1 MMFYRDSV
9 IYFTDYEVC
18 LPIEYEY
25 KCYNYNTKKM
35 SNKFPITKA
44 LPVLFGFFI
53 MGLVDLVG
61 IATNYVKQDFALSD
75 TLANMLPMTLFLW
88 FAVLSVPTGMMM
100 NKLGRKRT
108 VVISMA
114 ISLLAMLLPLVSYNF
129 PMILVAFGLLGIG
142 NTIIQVSLNPLLT
155 NVVRGDRLTSSLTLG
170 QFIKAIAAFLG
181 PIIAGVAAGSFGNWK
196 LVFLFFGVVTVVSGL
211 WLALTPIHEK
221 PVSQSASSFTS
232 SFGLLKDKTILMLFL
247 GIVFVVGVDV
257 GLNTTVPKFLMERC
271 GIPLEKA
278 GLGTSL
284 YFVARTL
291 GTFVGAILLV
301 KLSGRKFF
309 IWSMLVA
316 VPTLVAMLLT
326 GNLWGILSM
335 VFILGLTV
343 ANVFSIIFSAALKKK
358 PERAN
363 EISGLL
369 IMGVAGG
376 AIIPLIMGV
385 TSDSLGQTGG
395 MAVLLV
401 ALAYLLFSAVR
412 MKEE

>member
-1 MMFYRDSV
+1 MTNQSS
-9 IYFTDYEVC
+9 
-18 LPIEYEY
+18 L
-25 KCYNYNTKKM
+25 KK
-35 SNKFPITKA
+35 T

-75 TLANMLPMTLFLW
+75 TLANLLPMTLFLW
-88 FAVLSVPTGMMM
+88 FAILSVPTGMMM

-114 ISLLAMLLPLVSYNF
+114 ISMLAMLLPLVIYNF

-196 LVFLFFGVVTVVSGL
+196 LVFLFFAGVTVISGL
-211 WLALTPIHEK
+211 WLLLTPIQEE
-221 PVSQSASSFTS
+221 PVSQKTS
-232 SFGLLKDKTILMLFL
+232 TFGESFGLLKENTILMLFL
-247 GIVFVVGVDV
+247 GIVFVVGIDV
-257 GLNTTVPKFLMERC
+257 GLNTTIPKFLMERC
-271 GIPLEKA
+271 SIPLDQA

-284 YFVARTL
+284 YFVARTV
-291 GTFVGAILLV
+291 GTFAGAILLV

-309 IWSMLVA
+309 IWSMFAAIPAL
-316 VPTLVAMLLT
+316 LIMLLV
-326 GNLWGILSM
+326 GNLWSILTM
-335 VFILGLTV
+335 VFIIGFAI
-343 ANVFSIIFSAALKKK
+343 ANVFSIIFSAALKKL
-358 PERAN
+358 PEHAN
-363 EISGLL
+363 EISGLM

-376 AIIPLIMGV
+376 AIIPLIMGII
-385 TSDSLGQTGG
+385 SDALGQTGG
-395 MAVLLV
+395 MFILLI
-401 ALAYLLFSAVR
+401 AMIYLTYSAF
-412 MKEE
+412 KLQEN

>member
-1 MMFYRDSV
+1 MKNETS
-9 IYFTDYEVC
+9 
-18 LPIEYEY
+18 
-25 KCYNYNTKKM
+25 
-35 SNKFPITKA
+35 ITKA
-44 LPVLFGFFI
+44 LPVLFGFFV

-88 FAVLSVPTGMMM
+88 FAILSVPTGMMM

-108 VVISMA
+108 VILSMA
-114 ISLLAMLLPLVSYNF
+114 ITLVAMLLPLASYNF

-196 LVFLFFGVVTVVSGL
+196 LVFLVFADVTVISGL
-211 WLALTPIHEK
+211 WLLLTPIHEK
-221 PVSQSASSFTS
+221 PVSQNSSTFGE

-247 GIVFVVGVDV
+247 GIVFVVGIDV
-257 GLNTTVPKFLMERC
+257 GLNTTIPKFLMERC
-271 GIPLEKA
+271 AIPLEQA

-284 YFVARTL
+284 YFVARTI

-316 VPTLVAMLLT
+316 IPALVVMLLT
-326 GNLWGILSM
+326 SNMWSILSM
-335 VFILGLTV
+335 VFIIGFAV
-343 ANVFSIIFSAALKKK
+343 ANVFSIIFSAALKKL

-376 AIIPLIMGV
+376 AIIPMIMGI
-385 TSDSLGQTGG
+385 TSDSVGQTGG
-395 MAVLLV
+395 MAILLI
-401 ALAYLLFSAVR
+401 ALAYLLYSAFKL
-412 MKEE
+412 KEG